1 MANET
6 TRVSVV
12 IPTYNRAHLLAGAI
26 ESVLAQTYGG
36 FDLLVLDNAST
47 DETADVVGSYAD
59 DRLTYVRRPAN
70 VGLFA
75 NFQDS
80 LKHVETEYSLILC
93 DDDLLL
99 PEFLDATVAVLDR
112 QPRTGM
118 VHTAFAVLD
127 GNGDVVEDRADWTGG
142 LTEDTVEPSQD
153 FLAESMRWG
162 CRVCSSAALM
172 RTTALPADL
181 FEEGDFP
188 AIDFGLW
195 LRMALD
201 WDIAYVARPL
211 AAYRIH
217 ATSESAGL
225 GVPLAAG
232 YRTGVAWVDQR
243 AGVKARFLA
252 GHAARLPNRAEL
264 ARLAQRGRRF
274 ELVMMVRKAT
284 LPDRRLLPTL
294 RSLAVATRA
303 DPRVLA
309 DPAAWRLA
317 AASLLGPRVVE
328 RIRGRA

>member
-1 MANET
+1 MSAR
-6 TRVSVV
+6 RVTVV
-12 IPTYNRAHLLAGAI
+12 LPTYNRAHLIGGAI
-26 ESVLAQTYGG
+26 DSVLSQSYVD
-36 FDLLVLDNAST
+36 FDLVLYDNAST
-47 DETADVVGSYAD
+47 DETSDVVAAYAD
-59 DRLTYVRRPAN
+59 DRLSYVRRPAN
-70 VGLFA
+70 IGLLP
-75 NFQDS
+75 NFQDA
-80 LKHVETEYSLILC
+80 LRRVESDYSLILC

-99 PEFLDATVAVLDR
+99 PGFLEATVDVLDR
-112 QPRTGM
+112 QPKTGM
-118 VHTAFAVLD
+118 VHTAFAVLEED
-127 GNGDVVEDRADWTGG
+127 GAVVDEHADWTCG
-142 LTEDTVEPSQD
+142 LTEDTTEPAEE

-172 RTTALPADL
+172 RTSALPADL

-195 LRMALD
+195 LRMALG
-201 WDIAYVARPL
+201 WDIAYIARPL

-232 YRTGVAWVDQR
+232 YQTGVAWVDQR
-243 AGVKARFLA
+243 AGVKERFLA
-252 GHAARLPNRAEL
+252 EHAAGLPNRAGLTRL
-264 ARLAQRGRRF
+264 ARRGRRF

-284 LPDRRLLPTL
+284 LPERRALPTL
-294 RSLAVATRA
+294 RSLALATRA

-328 RIRGRA
+328 RIRGRV

>member
-1 MANET
+1 MSPR
-6 TRVSVV
+6 RVTVV
-12 IPTYNRAHLLAGAI
+12 IPTHNRADLVGAAI
-26 ESVLAQTYGG
+26 DSVLGQSYRD
-36 FDLLVLDNAST
+36 FELVVYDNAST
-47 DETADVVGSYAD
+47 DETPEVVAAYRD

-70 VGLFA
+70 IGLLQ
-75 NFQDS
+75 NFQDA
-80 LKHVETEYSLILC
+80 LQRVETEYTLMLC

-99 PEFLDATVAVLDR
+99 PGFLDATVGVLDR
-112 QPRTGM
+112 QPRVGM
-118 VHTAFAVLD
+118 VHTAFTVLD
-127 GNGDVVEDRADWTGG
+127 GKGEVVDEQADWTGG
-142 LTEDTVEPSQD
+142 LTKDTVEAAPD

-172 RTTALPADL
+172 RTAALPEEP
-181 FEEGDFP
+181 FEQGDFP

-195 LRMALD
+195 LRMALN

-232 YRTGVAWVDQR
+232 YLTGVAWVDQR

-252 GHAARLPNRAEL
+252 GHGATLPNRAEL
-264 ARLAQRGRRF
+264 ARLARKGRRF

-284 LPDRRLLPTL
+284 LPDRRPLPTL
-294 RSLAVATRA
+294 RSLALATRA

-317 AASLLGPRVVE
+317 VASLLGPRVVE